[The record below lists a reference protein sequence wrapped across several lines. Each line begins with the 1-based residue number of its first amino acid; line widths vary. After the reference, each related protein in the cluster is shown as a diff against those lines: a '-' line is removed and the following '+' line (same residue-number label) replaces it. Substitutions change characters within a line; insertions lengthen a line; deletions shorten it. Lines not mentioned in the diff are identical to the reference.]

1 MPFNRVSL
9 TCRDLVSFLET
20 VQTPILAERY
30 SSYPVEI
37 SRVSALK
44 IMSTWRTPDFVV
56 ARS

>member
-1 MPFNRVSL
+1 MPFKRVSL

-20 VQTPILAERY
+20 VQTPTLAERY

-37 SRVSALK
+37 GMVSASK
-44 IMSTWRTPDFVV
+44 IMSTGRTPDFVV